1 MALSIDLTPAEI
13 RKEGWEALVSKLGVA
28 KSLRFLLEYE
38 KGHGNYTE
46 LRKELFAGQTV
57 DDILEGMAKEGEAP
71 RGRNPAKKERSS
83 HRQST
88 GEICQVAGIYTV
100 INHIEH
106 PKEITVPKGRKFP
119 PCAECTKKV

>member
-13 RKEGWEALVSKLGVA
+13 RREGWEALVSKLGVA

-57 DDILEGMAKEGEAP
+57 DDILEGMAKG
-71 RGRNPAKKERSS
+71 G
-83 HRQST
+83 
-88 GEICQVAGIYTV
+88 
-100 INHIEH
+100 EH
-106 PKEITVPKGRKFP
+106 PAEEIQQ
-119 PCAECTKKV
+119 